1 LLISFLTP
9 LTLTDAPDA
18 TVTYNGTTQSGAST
32 AISGVLGAAA
42 TGSNA
47 GFYNGYYS
55 TQQGYDIT
63 GGNLTIDPAVATLSG
78 TRNYDGTTIVA
89 GSMLTA
95 TGVDGQTLSVTGA
108 GDSSNLAS
116 KNVQTDSALAT
127 ITGLALGSSTNGG
140 LASNYTFST
149 AGSSITITPAPL
161 TISAVTDTKTY
172 DGTST
177 SVQTP
182 TVTGLFS
189 GDALSTLT
197 QSFASK
203 NVLGTNGSTLN
214 VNGFTLSDGNNGGN
228 YTVTVQSATGTITQ
242 LASVAWVGGATGNWS
257 AANNWAG
264 GAIPDYANVAAVT
277 IPKGTTVTYD
287 SGVVGATT
295 LSALTDGGNFIMAS
309 GSLSTTGSFATA
321 GYEQT
326 GGALDVGGALTVRS
340 TGGGVTLGDIT
351 AGSLSVTSLGG
362 AITQLASTSLDVTGG
377 STLKANNG
385 LGGTKAVSYSITL
398 ANAANNFVGA
408 VSSYGS
414 NINLADGSSGL
425 RLGNTTA
432 TGTLTDTSSGGAI
445 TQAASTAINVTGATS
460 LTADNGA
467 SGAGDVKYS
476 ITLNQ
481 DGNNFGGAVTSNGLN
496 VNLLDADASG
506 LILGNTTA
514 TGTLIATS
522 TDGAITQLAATSVD
536 VTGTTKLTADNGQ
549 SGGSAVDYGI
559 TLANAGNDFGRAV
572 TSTGSNIDLVQS
584 TGGLILGNTTATG
597 TLTADSTAG
606 AITQSAS
613 TAVNV
618 SGATSLTAS
627 NGGAVNYNV
636 TLAQAGNS
644 FAGTVTADGSAIT
657 LKDAA
662 ALTAVLDSSG
672 ASTLTSVG
680 AMNVSGT
687 VGTALKTTTTGSSAT
702 TTFGATTVGTNLTVT
717 STGAVTETSANILE
731 IDGKGTT
738 TVKNA
743 HVCINGTCNVEITA
757 P

>member
-1 LLISFLTP
+1 
-9 LTLTDAPDA
+9 
-18 TVTYNGTTQSGAST
+18 
-32 AISGVLGAAA
+32 
-42 TGSNA
+42 
-47 GFYNGYYS
+47 
-55 TQQGYDIT
+55 
-63 GGNLTIDPAVATLSG
+63 
-78 TRNYDGTTIVA
+78 
-89 GSMLTA
+89 
-95 TGVDGQTLSVTGA
+95 
-108 GDSSNLAS
+108 
-116 KNVQTDSALAT
+116 
-127 ITGLALGSSTNGG
+127 LALGSSTNGG

-228 YTVTVQSATGTITQ
+228 YTITVQSATGTITQ
-242 LASVAWVGGATGNWS
+242 LASVAWVGGSTGNWS
-257 AANNWAG
+257 VASNWAG

-277 IPKGTTVTYD
+277 IPKGATVTYD

-295 LSALTDGGNFIMAS
+295 LTTLTDSGNFIMAS
-309 GSLSTTGSFATA
+309 GSLSTTGSLATA
-321 GYEQT
+321 GYQQT
-326 GGALDVGGALTVRS
+326 GGVLDVGGALTVRS

-385 LGGTKAVSYSITL
+385 LSGTKAVSYSITL
-398 ANAANNFVGA
+398 ADAANNFVGA

-414 NINLADGSSGL
+414 NINLADGSGGL
-425 RLGNTTA
+425 KLGNTVA
-432 TGTLTDTSSGGAI
+432 TGTLTDSSTGGAI
-445 TQAASTAINVTGATS
+445 TQVASTAVNVAGATS

-467 SGAGDVKYS
+467 SGAGDAKYN
-476 ITLNQ
+476 ITLAQ
-481 DGNNFGGAVTSNGLN
+481 AADDFAGAVTSNGLN
-496 VNLLDADASG
+496 INLLGIATGG
-506 LILGNTTA
+506 LVLGNTTA
-514 TGTLIATS
+514 GGTLTATS
-522 TDGAITQLAATSVD
+522 SGGAITQLASTTVD
-536 VTGTTKLTADNGQ
+536 VAGTTKLTADNGQ

-572 TSTGSNIDLVQS
+572 TSTGSNIDLLQS
-584 TGGLILGNTTATG
+584 TGTLILGNTTATG

-618 SGATSLTAS
+618 TGATNLTAS
-627 NGGAVNYNV
+627 NGGAANYNI
-636 TLAQAGNS
+636 TLGQSGNN
-644 FAGTVTADGSAIT
+644 FEGTVTADGSAIS

-662 ALTAVLDSSG
+662 ALTVVLDSSG

-680 AMNVSGT
+680 ALNVSGT
-687 VGTALKTTTTGSSAT
+687 VGTKLTTETTGTNSA

-717 STGAVTETSANILE
+717 STGAVTETSTNILE
-731 IDGKGTT
+731 VDGKGTT
-738 TVKNA
+738 TVPNA
-743 HVCINGTCNVEITA
+743 HVTVNGVKGAEIPA